1 MTGYNLATYR
11 SWMLRRLEGAGGPEG
26 SYNLPD
32 SALFAALNEA
42 QRQVQ
47 EEFGLLQ
54 KLLLNV
60 ATVADQRPYELDPTL
75 HGRRILGMWFRSSAT
90 ADYHSID
97 RIPYARALEDG
108 LIQAAATG
116 TPESWCVD
124 EATAGRF
131 LLLPTP
137 NVSLA
142 SALQVHIEASPRALS
157 AIYDSTGLA
166 MANLTFGSDQVIA
179 TNMGGTPA
187 ANPSVVAGHEFGL
200 LTTDRNGNADLP
212 ARWYEIESVA
222 VDGYTVTLRETYA
235 GATVTGAAFLTAQR
249 SDLEA
254 AHPGKL
260 GFALADL
267 ACASIREDDAPEQA
281 AVWRAGARAVLDRL
295 RRDEQGTAPR
305 GRRTTVGTPF
315 FNR

>member
-1 MTGYNLATYR
+1 M
-11 SWMLRRLEGAGGPEG
+11 
-26 SYNLPD
+26 
-32 SALFAALNEA
+32 
-42 QRQVQ
+42 

-54 KLLLNV
+54 KFLLNM
-60 ATVADQRPYELDPTL
+60 ATVADQRVYELDPTL
-75 HGRRILGMWFRSSAT
+75 HGRRILGMWFRSSAS
-90 ADYHSID
+90 ADYHPID

-124 EATAGRF
+124 EATAGQF

-142 SALQVHIEASPRALS
+142 SALQVHIQASPRALS
-157 AIYDSTGLA
+157 AIYDSR
-166 MANLTFGSDQVIA
+166 GSALV
-179 TNMGGTPA
+179 N
-187 ANPSVVAGHEFGL
+187 VAGSTSLVLTDTAGEETENALVAAEHEIGIFS
-200 LTTDRNGNADLP
+200 TDRSDRDQLP
-212 ARWYEIESVA
+212 LRWYEISA
-222 VDGYTVTLRETYA
+222 VVTSSVTLATPLVLDLA
-235 GATVTGAAFLTAQR
+235 GTGLPFMTAQV
-249 SDLEA
+249 SDLER

-267 ACASIREDDAPEQA
+267 ACAMLRDDDSPDQA

-305 GRRTTVGTPF
+305 GRRTAVTTPF